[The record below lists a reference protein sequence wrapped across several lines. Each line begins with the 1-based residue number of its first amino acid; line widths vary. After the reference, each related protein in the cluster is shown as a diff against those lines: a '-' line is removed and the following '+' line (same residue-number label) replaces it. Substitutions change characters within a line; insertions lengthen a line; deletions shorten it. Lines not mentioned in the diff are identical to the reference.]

1 MILFCFTKN
10 SGKDMLLHVLT
21 GGLFLHD
28 SKEFTLLLPVFRE
41 SVQYFGQRYAFG
53 NCAPCPQSVKV
64 EDRQAIQKR
73 SAGSAVFRGISRWQ
87 RRRSSQDYLKY
98 VCLFLLRIL
107 LIVVRYFCACVLSF
121 FAFFRKTDLQTAV
134 NFL

>member
-28 SKEFTLLLPVFRE
+28 PKEFTLLLPVFRE

-64 EDRQAIQKR
+64 EDRRQYRKDPLKVLFFAE
-73 SAGSAVFRGISRWQ
+73 SAVGNGEDRH
-87 RRRSSQDYLKY
+87 
-98 VCLFLLRIL
+98 
-107 LIVVRYFCACVLSF
+107 
-121 FAFFRKTDLQTAV
+121 KTI
-134 NFL
+134 